1 MGINHMYT
9 VEQDGFPAIDGLVA
23 VLTIRITGRPPG
35 DGGGGSAA
43 SHRAWPNAA
52 LGTLA
57 AGAGAL
63 ALAFVHG

>member
-23 VLTIRITGRPPG
+23 VLTIRITARPPG
-35 DGGGGSAA
+35 EGSAGA
-43 SHRAWPNAA
+43 RRAWPSAVV
-52 LGTLA
+52 GTLV

-63 ALAFVHG
+63 ALAFIHG

>member
-9 VEQDGFPAIDGLVA
+9 VEQDGYPAIDGLVA

-35 DGGGGSAA
+35 EGNAGA
-43 SHRAWPNAA
+43 HKAWPNAV

-63 ALAFVHG
+63 ALALV